1 MHVQLA
7 IFLQAETKKW
17 AVQFCRALHRGHPD
31 LRAAWSLLQAE
42 NDHTVSVVI
51 SAHPLLNDQSA
62 PLDHVLRELPPWLH
76 EAAYKAV
83 YVREGKG
90 KQLEPTANMLAR
102 AKAELMLRGP
112 GNAPAVT
119 RAVVSDMTAQAA
131 AREAALPQP

>member
-62 PLDHVLRELPPWLH
+62 PLDHVLRELPPWL
-76 EAAYKAV
+76 
-83 YVREGKG
+83 RCPLCIKG
-90 KQLEPTANMLAR
+90 RRMAGWRDRPT
-102 AKAELMLRGP
+102 GI
-112 GNAPAVT
+112 
-119 RAVVSDMTAQAA
+119 
-131 AREAALPQP
+131 